1 MNYGLLGEKLGHSF
15 SPQIHRQ
22 LASYEYVLIEKK
34 PEEVEDFLRE
44 KKFQGINVTIPYKKT
59 VFAYCDEISELARRI
74 GSINTIANREGK
86 LYGDNTD
93 YYGFRYMVQKLG
105 IPIKGKKALIFG
117 NGGAAPA
124 VQAALEDEGAGE
136 IVVISRRGE
145 DNYENLSRHYDAQI
159 IANTTPLGM
168 YPNTG
173 AAAVDLNLFPQC
185 EAVYDLIYN
194 PLKTK
199 LLLTADRLG
208 IPNIDGLAMLV
219 AQAKKSCEIFLDTV
233 IPDEKIEI
241 IRKKLY
247 REVSNVCIIGM
258 PGSGKTTVGRKLAE
272 YLNKKFVD
280 IDEEIV
286 RTEEKEIPEIFRESG
301 EEGFRKIET
310 SILSQV
316 TKEKGQVIATGGG
329 VVVRPENWELLRQ
342 NGKVVFIQRDLRE
355 LEIDGRPISQSRPLS
370 QIYEERI
377 DAYHSWSDFQVENI
391 KVEET
396 TAEILSKLGEQEK

>member
-15 SPQIHRQ
+15 SPQIHNQ
-22 LASYEYVLIEKK
+22 FASYEYRLVEKK
-34 PEEVEDFLRE
+34 PEEVERFLRE
-44 KKFQGINVTIPYKKT
+44 RNFQGLNVTIPYKKK
-59 VFAYCDEISELARRI
+59 VFEFCDEVSELAKRI

-93 YYGFRYMVQKLG
+93 YYGFWYTIRKLG
-105 IPIKGKKALIFG
+105 ISVKGKKVLILG

-124 VQAALEDEGAGE
+124 VRAALEDEGAGE
-136 IVVISRRGE
+136 IVIISRRGE
-145 DNYENLSRHYDAQI
+145 NHYENLSKHYDAQI

-168 YPNTG
+168 YPNIG
-173 AAAVDLNLFPQC
+173 EAAIDLKKFTCC

-208 IPNIDGLAMLV
+208 IPNIDGLSMLV
-219 AQAKKSCEIFLDTV
+219 AQAKKSCEIFLNEE
-233 IPDEKIEI
+233 ISDERIEEI
-241 IRKKLY
+241 QKKLR
-247 REVSNVCIIGM
+247 REVENICIIGM
-258 PGSGKTTVGRKLAE
+258 PGCGKSTVGKKLAE
-272 YLNKKFVD
+272 SLGKKFVD
-280 IDEEIV
+280 IDREIV
-286 RTEEKEIPEIFRESG
+286 KTAGKEIPEIFRESG

-310 SILSQV
+310 SVLSQV

-342 NGKVVFIQRDLRE
+342 NGEVVFLQRDLRL
-355 LEIDGRPISQSRPLS
+355 LEIEGRPISQSRPLS

-377 DAYHSWSDFQVENI
+377 DAYQSWSDVQVEN
-391 KVEET
+391 KEVE
-396 TAEILSKLGEQEK
+396 TAVDEIIAWLQ